1 MQEVQNASHGNVA
14 TMLTLEMKLKSF
26 CVPSQFEY
34 CDSINVF
41 GIRYLIKTIH
51 YHHSIVPRILTDLF
65 IFLEAC
71 LFLPQTGVS
80 RILQPSLQTVV
91 LCRVVNRAGLDF

>member
-1 MQEVQNASHGNVA
+1 MQEVQNAPHGNIA
-14 TMLTLEMKLKSF
+14 TILTLEMKLKNF
-26 CVPSQFEY
+26 CIPSQFEY

-41 GIRYLIKTIH
+41 SIRYLIKTIH

-71 LFLPQTGVS
+71 CLFLPQPGVS
-80 RILQPSLQTVV
+80 QFLQPSLQTERSCAE
-91 LCRVVNRAGLDF
+91 L